1 MIKHL
6 YRLIAVVAIVGFTFS
21 CSSPKRTDK
30 SGKTSD
36 SVETAEIDSS
46 YEADT
51 IANGKS
57 LNEIRFANFTDKDWL
72 DNEYIRT
79 LRVYIDSF
87 VSGKVKDE
95 ELEPYKNDVKGKFV
109 IANVE
114 PFLLG
119 GLFIQFIF
127 IDKPEKVFTA
137 WVYSDVDEDA
147 EKVVGYSV
155 RRISLDER
163 KNELSRE
170 QIFQEMKEHPELKL
184 W

>member
-6 YRLIAVVAIVGFTFS
+6 YRLIAVVAIVGLTCS

-51 IANGKS
+51 IAKGKS
-57 LNEIRFANFTDKDWL
+57 LNDIRFANFTDKDWV
-72 DNEYIRT
+72 DNEYIQT

-87 VSGKVKDE
+87 VSGKVKNE

-109 IANVE
+109 IANAE
-114 PFLLG
+114 PFLMG
-119 GLFIQFIF
+119 GLFIQIVF
-127 IDKPEKVFTA
+127 IDKPEKIFTA

-155 RRISLDER
+155 RRICLDER

-170 QIFQEMKEHPELKL
+170 QIFQVMKEHPELKL

>member
-6 YRLIAVVAIVGFTFS
+6 YRLIAGVAIVGSTFS

-51 IANGKS
+51 IAKGKS
-57 LNEIRFANFTDKDWL
+57 LNDIRFANFTDKDWV
-72 DNEYIRT
+72 DNEYIQT

-87 VSGKVKDE
+87 VSGKVKNE

-109 IANVE
+109 IANAE
-114 PFLLG
+114 PFLMG
-119 GLFIQFIF
+119 GLFIQIVF
-127 IDKPEKVFTA
+127 IDKPEKIFTS

-155 RRISLDER
+155 RRICLDER

-170 QIFQEMKEHPELKL
+170 QIFQVMKEHPELKL

>member
-6 YRLIAVVAIVGFTFS
+6 YRLIAVVAIVGLTCS

-51 IANGKS
+51 IAKGKS
-57 LNEIRFANFTDKDWL
+57 LNDIRFANFTDKDWV
-72 DNEYIRT
+72 DNEYIQT

-87 VSGKVKDE
+87 VSGKVKNED
-95 ELEPYKNDVKGKFV
+95 LEPYKNDVKGKFV
-109 IANVE
+109 IANTE
-114 PFLLG
+114 PFLMG
-119 GLFIQFIF
+119 GLFIQIVF
-127 IDKPEKVFTA
+127 IDKPEKIFTA

-155 RRISLDER
+155 RRICLDER

-170 QIFQEMKEHPELKL
+170 QIFQVMKEHPELKL

>member
-6 YRLIAVVAIVGFTFS
+6 YRLIAGVAIVGLTFS
-21 CSSPKRTDK
+21 CSRRERTDK
-30 SGKTSD
+30 SGETSD

-51 IANGKS
+51 IAKGKS
-57 LNEIRFANFTDKDWL
+57 LNDIRFANFTDKDWV
-72 DNEYIRT
+72 DNEYIQT

-87 VSGKVKDE
+87 VSGKVKNED
-95 ELEPYKNDVKGKFV
+95 LEPYKNDVKGKFV
-109 IANVE
+109 IANAE
-114 PFLLG
+114 PFLMG
-119 GLFIQFIF
+119 GLFIQIVF
-127 IDKPEKVFTA
+127 IDKPEKIFTS

-155 RRISLDER
+155 RRICLDER

-170 QIFQEMKEHPELKL
+170 QIFQVMKEHPELKL

>member
-6 YRLIAVVAIVGFTFS
+6 YRLIAGVAIVGLTSS

-30 SGKTSD
+30 SGETSD

-51 IANGKS
+51 IAKGKS
-57 LNEIRFANFTDKDWL
+57 LNDIRFANFTDKDWV
-72 DNEYIRT
+72 DNEYIQT

-87 VSGKVKDE
+87 VSGKVKNE

-109 IANVE
+109 IANAE
-114 PFLLG
+114 PFLMG
-119 GLFIQFIF
+119 GLFIQIVF
-127 IDKPEKVFTA
+127 IDKPEKIFTS

-155 RRISLDER
+155 RSICLDER

-170 QIFQEMKEHPELKL
+170 QIFQVMKEHPELKL

>member
-6 YRLIAVVAIVGFTFS
+6 YRLIAGVAIVGLTCS

-30 SGKTSD
+30 SGETSD

-51 IANGKS
+51 IAKGKS
-57 LNEIRFANFTDKDWL
+57 LNDIRFANFTDKDWV
-72 DNEYIRT
+72 DNEYIQT

-87 VSGKVKDE
+87 VSGKVKNE

-109 IANVE
+109 IANAE
-114 PFLLG
+114 PFLMG
-119 GLFIQFIF
+119 GLFIQIVF
-127 IDKPEKVFTA
+127 IDKPEKIFTA

-155 RRISLDER
+155 RRICLDER

-170 QIFQEMKEHPELKL
+170 QIFQVMKEHPELKL

>member
-6 YRLIAVVAIVGFTFS
+6 YRLIAVVAIVGLTCS

-30 SGKTSD
+30 SGETSD

-51 IANGKS
+51 IAKGKS
-57 LNEIRFANFTDKDWL
+57 LNDIRFANFTDKDWV
-72 DNEYIRT
+72 DNEYIQT

-87 VSGKVKDE
+87 VSGKVKNED
-95 ELEPYKNDVKGKFV
+95 LEPYKNDVKGKFV
-109 IANVE
+109 IANAE
-114 PFLLG
+114 PFLMG
-119 GLFIQFIF
+119 GLFIQIVF
-127 IDKPEKVFTA
+127 IDKPEKIFTA

-155 RRISLDER
+155 RRICLDER

-170 QIFQEMKEHPELKL
+170 QIFQVMKEHPELKL

>member
-6 YRLIAVVAIVGFTFS
+6 YRLIAGVAIVGLTFS

-36 SVETAEIDSS
+36 SVETAEIDNS

-51 IANGKS
+51 IAKGKS
-57 LNEIRFANFTDKDWL
+57 LNDIRFANFTDKDWV
-72 DNEYIRT
+72 DNEYIQT

-87 VSGKVKDE
+87 VSGKVKNED
-95 ELEPYKNDVKGKFV
+95 LEPYKNDVKGKFV
-109 IANVE
+109 IANAE
-114 PFLLG
+114 PFLMG
-119 GLFIQFIF
+119 GLFIQIVF
-127 IDKPEKVFTA
+127 IDKPEKIFTS

-155 RRISLDER
+155 RSICLDER

-170 QIFQEMKEHPELKL
+170 QIFQVMKEHPELKL

>member
-6 YRLIAVVAIVGFTFS
+6 YRLIAVVAIVGLTCS

-51 IANGKS
+51 IAKGKS
-57 LNEIRFANFTDKDWL
+57 LNDIRFANFTDKDWV
-72 DNEYIRT
+72 DNEYIQT

-87 VSGKVKDE
+87 VSGKVKNE

-109 IANVE
+109 IANAE
-114 PFLLG
+114 PFLMG
-119 GLFIQFIF
+119 GLFIQIVF
-127 IDKPEKVFTA
+127 IDKPEKIFTS

-155 RRISLDER
+155 RRICLDER

-170 QIFQEMKEHPELKL
+170 QIFQVMKEHPELKL